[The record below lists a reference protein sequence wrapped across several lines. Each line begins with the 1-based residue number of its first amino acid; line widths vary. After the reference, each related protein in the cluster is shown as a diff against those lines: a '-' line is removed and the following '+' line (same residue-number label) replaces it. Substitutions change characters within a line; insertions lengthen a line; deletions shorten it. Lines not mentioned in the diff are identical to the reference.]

1 MRWRRETGGYD
12 TQKDTAVKAL
22 QIFGAVTM
30 GLGASTSKRVDMA
43 LDVDNAALA
52 RHALQGMAAVNQ
64 AVAGA
69 IQ

>member
-1 MRWRRETGGYD
+1 M
-12 TQKDTAVKAL
+12 KAL